1 MESSGVET
9 FKSSHASASDWHSAA
24 DTCLAGLSPIPS
36 GANLGF
42 VYMTDAMAGSM
53 EALLE
58 RYRVETGIEHWVG
71 TVGMGVCASGI
82 EYYDRPALSVLIGT
96 FPDDSFQVFEPLISD
111 VTSFESDHGEWLRT
125 QNPYFGVV
133 HGDPRNA
140 AVPALVD
147 QLSQSMGSGF
157 LVGGLASSRER
168 YAQIADTVSQGG
180 LSGVLFSPDVAVSTR
195 LTQGCS
201 PIGTRHQVT
210 RAEENLVLELDG
222 RPALDVLKEDVGEV
236 LARYLRKVAGYIFV
250 GLPIEGADTGD
261 YLVRNLVGLDPVTG
275 TIAIGDYL
283 PVGSPMLFCR
293 RDGRSAVDDLR
304 RMLAELKTT
313 LKQPPRGGIYCT
325 CIGRGINLFG
335 ANSEELTMI
344 RNELGEFPLAG
355 FYANGEISN
364 NRLYTYTGV
373 LSLFL

>member
-1 MESSGVET
+1 MESTEFEP
-9 FKSSHASASDWHSAA
+9 FKSAHDAASDWQSAA
-24 DTCLAGLSPIPS
+24 DACLASLKPIPS

-42 VYMTDAMAGSM
+42 VYMTDAMAEDM
-53 EALLE
+53 ESIVGHF
-58 RYRVETGIEHWVG
+58 RVNTGIEHWVG
-71 TVGMGVCASGI
+71 TVGMGICATGI
-82 EYYDRPALSVLIGT
+82 EYYDRPALSVLVGS
-96 FPDDSFQVFEPLISD
+96 FPEFQVFEPLISD
-111 VTSFESDHGEWLRT
+111 VRAFENEHGAWLRAHD
-125 QNPYFGVV
+125 PYFGVV

-140 AVPALVD
+140 EVPALVD

-157 LVGGLASSRER
+157 LVGGLASSRSR
-168 YAQIADTVSQGG
+168 YAQIADSVSQGG
-180 LSGVLFSPDVAVSTR
+180 LSGVLFSPEVAVSTR

-210 RAEENLVLELDG
+210 SAEDNLVIELDG

-236 LARYLRKVAGYIFV
+236 LARDLRKVAGYIFV

-261 YLVRNLVGLDPVTG
+261 YLVRNLVGLDPTNG
-275 TIAIGDYL
+275 IIAIGDYL
-283 PVGSPMLFCR
+283 STGSSMLFCR

-304 RMLAELKTT
+304 RMLSELKAT

-344 RNELGEFPLAG
+344 KNELGDFPLAG
-355 FYANGEISN
+355 FYANGEISH